1 MTTEVVEDWTRSVP
15 LCDRLPSMA
24 HLRVEAR
31 RRLPGFALDFLDG
44 GTGTNLAPLRNQAAF
59 DRIELA
65 WSLGTPGPRSSSIEL
80 FGHPYSAPL
89 GIAPVGMDGAI
100 WPGASHSLARASAS
114 AGIPYV
120 AGTLAGSD
128 IETLAALCPGTI
140 WFQLYGFP
148 ANDHEVTFDLV
159 ARAQAC
165 GVQVLVLTL
174 DVPGHAKRNLDLVNG
189 ITVPFRPSLGLA
201 LRALVKPA
209 WLLALLRHGQPRSP
223 NLDRYVGQ
231 NRGLTAVSEFV
242 RQSVVGAF
250 SWEDVGR
257 IRRAWPGALV
267 LKGIMNPADAVRAV
281 AAGADGIVVSNHGG
295 RQLDASPATVDV
307 LPAIVERVGGRATVL
322 MDGGVR
328 SGLDLARAMVL
339 GADGALAGR
348 SFMTGLAALGQSGG
362 LYVADLL
369 IEEFQTAM
377 RQLGVEHPDQLRMVD
392 HRHAEAWHFK
402 YETGE

>member
-1 MTTEVVEDWTRSVP
+1 MTTEVVADWMRSVP

-24 HLRVEAR
+24 YLRVEAR
-31 RRLPGFALDFLDG
+31 RRLPGFTLDFLDG

-65 WSLGTPGPRSSSIEL
+65 WSLGAPGPRSSRTKL
-80 FGHPYSAPL
+80 FGHHYS
-89 GIAPVGMDGAI
+89 APVGMDGAI
-100 WPGASHSLARASAS
+100 WPGASQSLARASAS

-209 WLLALLRHGQPRSP
+209 WLLALLWHGQPRSP

-231 NRGLTAVSEFV
+231 NRGLMRPV
-242 RQSVVGAF
+242 RG
-250 SWEDVGR
+250 E
-257 IRRAWPGALV
+257 
-267 LKGIMNPADAVRAV
+267 
-281 AAGADGIVVSNHGG
+281 
-295 RQLDASPATVDV
+295 
-307 LPAIVERVGGRATVL
+307 
-322 MDGGVR
+322 
-328 SGLDLARAMVL
+328 
-339 GADGALAGR
+339 
-348 SFMTGLAALGQSGG
+348 
-362 LYVADLL
+362 LL
-369 IEEFQTAM
+369 
-377 RQLGVEHPDQLRMVD
+377 R
-392 HRHAEAWHFK
+392 
-402 YETGE
+402 